1 MNIKKII
8 ASLLAVSV
16 TGVCIP
22 AIRPISSNLF
32 INASALKNYTDTTY
46 GDFDIR
52 KYEDHTEIKKYN
64 GTTAVVKIPS
74 EIEGLIVTA
83 IRPRAFEGNETITS
97 VTIPDTVTN
106 IGEYSFVLC
115 SKLKTINIPKSVTD
129 IGQSAFSG
137 TAWWYDHTKDEKKN
151 KISIIVNNI
160 FVDAGSCTNVVI
172 PDSVVKIAPGAFSG
186 RDTVTSVTIPATL
199 KSIDSKA
206 FSFCRNVKEIIIPN
220 SVKKIDRLA
229 FDNCS
234 NLQSITILNPNCE
247 IYDSSSTICNK
258 NEYDSESKK
267 WVDKYA
273 GMIKG
278 YSGSTAE
285 LYAKKYGYTFKAMKP
300 NFLSGDVTMD
310 GMITG
315 SDATCALQAYTLL
328 SSGKDHGLT
337 DIQFKAADVTGD
349 GIITGSDATIIL
361 NYYTYLSS
369 VKTGENPLSIEE
381 WMKK

>member
-1 MNIKKII
+1 MNTKKVV
-8 ASLLAVSV
+8 ASLLAIAV
-16 TGVCIP
+16 TGICIP
-22 AIRPISSNLF
+22 AIKPISSNLF
-32 INASALKNYTDTTY
+32 ITTNALKSYTDTTY

-52 KYEDHTEIKKYN
+52 NYNDHTEIKKYN
-64 GTTAVVKIPS
+64 GTAAVVEIPS
-74 EIEGLIVTA
+74 EIEGLVVTA
-83 IRPRAFEGNETITS
+83 IRPRAFEKNETITS
-97 VTIPDTVTN
+97 VTIPDTVTS

-115 SKLKTINIPKSVTD
+115 SKLKTINIPESVTD

-137 TAWWYDHTKDEKKN
+137 TAWWYDHAKDENKK

-160 FVDAGSCTNVVI
+160 FIDAGACTNVVI

-199 KSIDSKA
+199 KNIDSKA

-247 IYDSSSTICNK
+247 IYDSSGTICNK

-267 WVDKYA
+267 YVDKYA
-273 GMIKG
+273 GIIKG

-285 LYAKKYGYTFKAMKP
+285 IYAKKYGYTFKAMKS
-300 NFLSGDVTMD
+300 NFLLGDVTLD
-310 GMITG
+310 GIING
-315 SDATCALQAYTLL
+315 SDATFALQAYTLVN
-328 SSGKDHGLT
+328 SGLDDGLT
-337 DIQFKAADVTGD
+337 DLQFNVADVTGD
-349 GIITGSDATIIL
+349 GILTGSDATIIL

-369 VKTGENPLSIEE
+369 LTAGEKTLSLEE